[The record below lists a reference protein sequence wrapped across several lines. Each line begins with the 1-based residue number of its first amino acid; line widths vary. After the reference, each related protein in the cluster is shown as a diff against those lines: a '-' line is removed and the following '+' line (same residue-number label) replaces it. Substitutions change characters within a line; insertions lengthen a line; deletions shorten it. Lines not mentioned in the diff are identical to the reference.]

1 MAAMRA
7 VALLAVS
14 LGIGMIAGAATA
26 GPALEARAPEPVRLT
41 FRAGSSI
48 CVARADGSQRSGF
61 VRTRTPWAV
70 SRASW
75 SPGGKY
81 AALLRGASG
90 LVVVDQRGRVLRH
103 VIRHFSY
110 GSDDPVW
117 SPDGRWIA
125 VESGG
130 HGPSIGIV
138 PARGGGWNA
147 WRELWGPGDLE
158 SGTDSPTWTPDSRR
172 LAFAAHLFRPP
183 RVEEGVYTIGIDGT
197 GFRLLVPDAV
207 MPAYSP
213 DGSQLAYVQAGD
225 IWVSD
230 ADGTKPRR
238 VTNDGADAR
247 PAWSPRGRL
256 IAFERTVEGRT
267 SIYAVKPDSSGE
279 RVLVSSPRYNAT
291 MPSWRPPAPF
301 HGGPRRPCP

>member
-1 MAAMRA
+1 M
-7 VALLAVS
+7 
-14 LGIGMIAGAATA
+14 
-26 GPALEARAPEPVRLT
+26 
-41 FRAGSSI
+41 
-48 CVARADGSQRSGF
+48 
-61 VRTRTPWAV
+61 
-70 SRASW
+70 
-75 SPGGKY
+75 
-81 AALLRGASG
+81 
-90 LVVVDQRGRVLRH
+90 LRH

-130 HGPSIGIV
+130 HGPAIGIV